1 MLSSANIKLINSLRL
16 KKYRERNKLFVI
28 EGDKFIKEV
37 LERGR
42 HVKLLLARD
51 EWLNMTDKELLS
63 PVDEIITVNEREL
76 AKVSRLKTPQ
86 NTLAL
91 INIEKHTVDMRSI
104 VRNLSIA
111 LENIQDPGN
120 LGTIIRIAA
129 WFGIDNILCS
139 KGTVDLY
146 NPKTIQASMGA
157 LLHVKVT
164 YTNLVDI
171 IPDLVKSG
179 TPVYAASLDGE
190 PVQNI
195 EKKTYGV
202 LLFGNES
209 KGISGELMHYV
220 SHKIVIPPYKKVL
233 PGIES
238 LNVAVSAAIICN
250 EFRRDD
256 R

>member
-37 LERGR
+37 LESGR
-42 HVKLLLARD
+42 HVKLLLARN
-51 EWLNMTDKELLS
+51 EWLNKTYKELLS

-76 AKVSRLKTPQ
+76 AKVSQLKTPQ

-91 INIEKHTVDMRSI
+91 ISIEKHTVDKEFISRS
-104 VRNLSIA
+104 LSIA

-129 WFGIDNILCS
+129 WFGIENILCS

-157 LLHVKVT
+157 LLHVNVT

-171 IPDLVKSG
+171 IPDLVKAG
-179 TPVYAASLDGE
+179 TPVYAASLEGE
-190 PVQNI
+190 PVQDI

-209 KGISGELMHYV
+209 KGISGDLMHYA

-250 EFRRDD
+250 EFRRDG